1 MPPLE
6 AFGPSIA
13 IGLILFVM
21 LWFALGTQRNIRK
34 GNDLLRW
41 LQGGLPLLGRRTTM
55 RWLGSSAV
63 ELGIVEPAP
72 PFREVTVVVVLEP
85 RDVSVL
91 WAFARSRGR
100 RDFVIVRANLVRAP
114 RFSMEVRDPRGW
126 TGREESTGEDGAGG
140 REDAWQTVEL
150 PDGCVARAGPGAD
163 EAAVRSAWDRL
174 GEAGDGVWKL
184 TVQPVVPHLEV
195 HVRPPA
201 RAASAASA
209 ARSADQLLAPIRDL
223 ASKLVER

>member
-41 LQGGLPLLGRRTTM
+41 LQSGLPLLGRRTTM

-63 ELGIVEPAP
+63 ELGIVEPAE
-72 PFREVTVVVVLEP
+72 PFREATVVVVLEP
-85 RDVSVL
+85 RDVSFL

-126 TGREESTGEDGAGG
+126 TGREEWVGGDGAADGG
-140 REDAWQTVEL
+140 DAVQILDW
-150 PDGCVARAGPGAD
+150 PGDCVARAGPGAD
-163 EAAVRSAWDRL
+163 EAAIRSIWGRL
-174 GEAGDGVWKL
+174 AQAGDGVWKL
-184 TVQPVVPHLEV
+184 SVQPVVPHLEV

-201 RAASAASA
+201 SGAGDAAE
-209 ARSADQLLAPIRDL
+209 LLSPIRDL
-223 ASKLVER
+223 ATRLAER

>member
-34 GNDLLRW
+34 GNHLLRW

-72 PFREVTVVVVLEP
+72 PFREATVVVVLEP

-91 WAFARSRGR
+91 WAYARSRGR
-100 RDFVIVRANLVRAP
+100 RDFVIIRVNLVRAP

-126 TGREESTGEDGAGG
+126 TSRTEPAGG
-140 REDAWQTVEL
+140 DLAPDDAGRLDLDW
-150 PDGCVARAGPGAD
+150 PDGLIARASPGAD
-163 EAAVRSAWDRL
+163 ETAVRSAWERL
-174 GEAGDGVWKL
+174 AEVSGGAWSL
-184 TVQPVVPHLEV
+184 TVQPVVPHLEI
-195 HVRPPA
+195 HLRPPA
-201 RAASAASA
+201 TVANG
-209 ARSADQLLAPIRDL
+209 ADELLAPIRDL
-223 ASKLVER
+223 AARLVER